1 MAAIQVSPN
10 GRYFVDDQGEP
21 FFWLGDT
28 QWELFRAFTP
38 EDARTVLE
46 RRRQQG
52 FTAIQ
57 IMITGVGEG
66 KLPNV
71 AGERPWLGDD
81 PSSPNEAYFR
91 NVDRVVEAACE
102 LGLILVP
109 GVFHQLQRASITTAN
124 ARRYAGWVAE
134 RYAEVPNIVWTM
146 YPAAQDEF
154 IPVLRELA
162 AGLQEGD
169 GGTHP
174 ITVHP
179 DPSPASSSFIHDEEW
194 LDFNMIQP
202 WQRPDL
208 VYSMVRADYARTPV
222 KPVVMAEASYE
233 GVRHGRVNT
242 PLLIRQQAYW
252 SYLAGGHHT
261 YGNGGNCDS
270 PGTWRSWIDSPGAR
284 HVGVCRQVLMGLS
297 EWWGLIP
304 DQSVFAAGEGSGAT
318 VNMAARS
325 PTGEWALVYLSS
337 STTVSVRLER
347 VAAGAPI
354 AASWIDPTTGA
365 RTGIGGVPST
375 GVAPFSTPSGWEDA
389 LLLFERLPGG

>member
-1 MAAIQVSPN
+1 MAAIRVSPN
-10 GRYFVDDQGEP
+10 GRCFVDDQGKP

-28 QWELFRAFTP
+28 QWELFHAFTA
-38 EDARTVLE
+38 EDAGTVLK
-46 RRRQQG
+46 RRKEQG

-57 IMITGVGEG
+57 VMITGVGEG

-81 PSSPNEAYFR
+81 PSTPNEAYFR

-109 GVFHQLQRASITTAN
+109 GVFHQVQRASITVDN
-124 ARRYAGWVAE
+124 ARPYARWVAE
-134 RYAEVPNIVWTM
+134 RYADVPNIVWTT
-146 YPAAQDEF
+146 YPEAKEEYV
-154 IPVLRELA
+154 PVVREVV

-169 GGTHP
+169 GGTHL
-174 ITVHP
+174 ITLHP

-208 VYSMVRADYARTPV
+208 VYSMVSADYARSPV

-233 GVRHGRVNT
+233 GARYGKVNT

-270 PGTWRSWIDSPGAR
+270 PATWRSWIDSPGAA
-284 HVGVCRQVLMGLS
+284 HVGVCRQILTGLR
-297 EWWGLIP
+297 EWWDLIP
-304 DQSVFAAGEGSGAT
+304 DQSIFAAGAGSGAA
-318 VNMAARS
+318 VNVAARC
-325 PTGEWALVYLSS
+325 PKGEWALVYLSR
-337 STTVSVRLER
+337 STTVSVRLDR
-347 VAAGAPI
+347 VSAEAPI
-354 AASWIDPTTGA
+354 TASWLAPTTGE
-365 RTGIGGVPST
+365 RRGIGGVPST
-375 GVAPFSTPSGWEDA
+375 GVASFSTPGGWEDA
-389 LLLFERLPGG
+389 LLLFERRAGG